1 MVGIAALA
9 VLMIGLATWLATSAD
24 DGESA
29 EDSVARLL
37 PDPMPD
43 PLPHQ
48 FSTDHEAAAPS
59 LRESFAEAGTSD
71 GTTSIIGSPPSGARG
86 ILLESNASLVP
97 SVQPS
102 MSPIANDPAVLSG
115 LRISSQSWRRGG
127 LGSKALVTFT
137 LRNTNA
143 FAIRDVEITCAF
155 GRRDGSHVT
164 DRRRVVPGE
173 VRPGSR
179 KTFAAVHVG
188 FVNVNVSTAKCTLVA
203 ATKI

>member
-9 VLMIGLATWLATSAD
+9 ALMIGLATWLAMSAD

-29 EDSVARLL
+29 EDSIARLL
-37 PDPMPD
+37 PNPVPA
-43 PLPHQ
+43 PLPSLS
-48 FSTDHEAAAPS
+48 STEDEAMASS
-59 LRESFAEAGTSD
+59 LRESFSEDGAGESTPANL
-71 GTTSIIGSPPSGARG
+71 GSLPPGARG
-86 ILLESNASLVP
+86 ILLESNASLAP
-97 SVQPS
+97 SAQPS
-102 MSPIANDPAVLSG
+102 APVANDPVVLSG

-155 GRRDGSHVT
+155 SRRDGSHVT

-173 VRPGSR
+173 VSSRSR